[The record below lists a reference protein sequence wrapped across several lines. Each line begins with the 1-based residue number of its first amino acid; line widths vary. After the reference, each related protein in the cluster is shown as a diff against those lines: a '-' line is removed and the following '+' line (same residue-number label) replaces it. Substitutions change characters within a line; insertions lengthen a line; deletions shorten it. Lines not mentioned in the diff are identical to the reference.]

1 MNVSRVTA
9 GLDPFPNGQTKD
21 QVIANVIAE
30 RRAILSFEGGH
41 RLNDLL
47 RKGIPWKIGSNP
59 FTGRPYGSTTCWPMP
74 IKEKQGA

>member
-1 MNVSRVTA
+1 MSRTAA
-9 GLDPFPNGQTKD
+9 GLTPFPNGQTKD

-47 RKGIPWKIGSNP
+47 RKAIPWKVGANP

-74 IKEKQGA
+74 VKEKQGA